1 MPSITDL
8 SEQLERCDLINMD
21 KKIKDYKKTDLK
33 QYVELLE
40 KFVGRL
46 EKTWREKSLLES
58 DLKGAIEGEF

>member
-1 MPSITDL
+1 
-8 SEQLERCDLINMD
+8 MD

-33 QYVELLE
+33 PYVEQLE